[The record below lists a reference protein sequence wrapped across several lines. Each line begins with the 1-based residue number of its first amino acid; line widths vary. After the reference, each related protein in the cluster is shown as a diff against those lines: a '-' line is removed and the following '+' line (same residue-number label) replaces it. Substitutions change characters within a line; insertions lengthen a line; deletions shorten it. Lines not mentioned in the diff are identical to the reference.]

1 MQYPSM
7 GKNRQY
13 RVTIPQLNGGV
24 NYAVPPHLIEDNQL
38 SDVKNMWY
46 KDGRLQTRPAFSGVA
61 SVDLDAVMRTEAPSF
76 GNVEKVRHI
85 STIKA
90 KNKICVTSIADEKV
104 LIFSFFNTD
113 GTHKK
118 SFFRNFEESDMLQHV
133 LVIEN
138 ATETELSAEVIAF
151 IYDRDNNTRVWSINS
166 ENDAIGETVEL
177 YVPTLLTQ
185 GEPSETNT
193 EAYSFNKSSLLEPMN
208 LLTDSFKCDYLTNGK
223 GIYYYLPKQ
232 DMPALK
238 SGETVT
244 VTHITADDTYK
255 HELKS
260 GNANG
265 SIYTESSEQPDGK
278 LVIDLQTG
286 IFHFTKGGKAIAQPL
301 AQVEGNMQIEIKRT
315 TASKANTICNMNFST
330 WFGGGSAGLT
340 GGTRLFVSGDT
351 EHPSL
356 MHWSALNNP
365 LYFPEN
371 NCAEVGDNTQ
381 AITAFGKQ
389 SELLVIFKERELY
402 CSYYVQGSSPTA
414 EQLQNQQVIDIEAA
428 RALFPIYQLHPAVG
442 CDCPDTI
449 RLCNNRLVW
458 FNSDLKVYGL
468 FTTGQYSERNVR
480 ELSRPI
486 EKPLQKLRDEIDP
499 ADGTVRE
506 YLMNAVAAEY
516 KNNYLLHIGNRVFVM
531 DYSSYGFTY
540 FSSYSSD
547 DKMAKAVT
555 WYAWEIGDEQFPT
568 LCSACECY
576 GKPVY
581 IAKSGTTYHSLV
593 LEDDAAADTL
603 GEVEIP
609 ITSALCTKLFDF
621 GYPERLKRINPF
633 YLQVS
638 GAKDETIKLTYF
650 RGDGKVLDDY
660 APTLTANGLEEA
672 DPIRITPNA
681 SRVREFGIGLESS
694 GRLEIGSL
702 TLNYS
707 MMGTVR

>member
-46 KDGRLQTRPAFSGVA
+46 KDGRLQTRPAFSSVESVA
-61 SVDLDAVMRTEAPSF
+61 VDTVAKTESAIL
-76 GNVEKVRHI
+76 GGIQKIEHI

-118 SFFRNFEESDMLQHV
+118 SFFRDFEDSDMLKHV
-133 LVIEN
+133 FVIEN
-138 ATETELSAEVIAF
+138 ATQSELGAEAIAF
-151 IYDRDNNTRVWSINS
+151 IYDRDNNMRVWSINS

-193 EAYSFNKSSLLEPMN
+193 ETYSFNEAALLEPMN
-208 LLTDSFKCDYLTNGK
+208 LLTDSFKCNYLTDGK

-238 SGETVT
+238 SGEIIT
-244 VTHITADDTYK
+244 VTHITAKGTYTR
-255 HELKS
+255 ELTSANAS
-260 GNANG
+260 GRV
-265 SIYTESSEQPDGK
+265 YTESSEQPDGK

-286 IFHFTKGGKAIAQPL
+286 IFHFTKDGKAIAQPL

-340 GGTRLFVSGDT
+340 GGTRLFVSGDP

-356 MHWSALNNP
+356 MHWSALNDP

-371 NCAEVGDNTQ
+371 NSAEVGDNTQ

-389 SELLVIFKERELY
+389 SELLVIFKERELF

-506 YLMNAVAAEY
+506 YLINAVATEY

-555 WYAWEIGDEQFPT
+555 WYAWEIGDEKLPAI
-568 LCSACECY
+568 CSACERY
-576 GKPVY
+576 GKPIY
-581 IAKSGTTYHSLV
+581 IAQSGTTYHSLMLV
-593 LEDDAAADTL
+593 DDAAVDTL

-609 ITSALCTKLFDF
+609 ITSVLCTKLFDF

-638 GAKDETIKLTYF
+638 GAKGATVKLTYF
-650 RGDGKVLDDY
+650 RGDGKALDDY
-660 APTLTANGLEEA
+660 APVLTANGLEEA
-672 DPIRITPNA
+672 NPIRVTPNA
-681 SRVREFGIGLESS
+681 SRVREFGIGLESK
-694 GRLEIGSL
+694 GRMEIGSL